1 MKAQGLSM
9 SILVVA
15 AIAVMVLLLL
25 GVFFTGGFRKIGTNM
40 MNFVEGSGDADDS
53 AAAVRCGQWCTEK
66 ATKPEGEFPDI
77 PTGYCYS
84 EGGCTG
90 TDINCTDYCP

>member
-1 MKAQGLSM
+1 M

-40 MNFVEGSGDADDS
+40 MDFVEGSGDAS
-53 AAAVRCGQWCTEK
+53 ESSTTAACNSWC
-66 ATKPEGEFPDI
+66 AANS
-77 PTGYCYS
+77 TGMVQDNPNT
-84 EGGCTG
+84 CT
-90 TDINCTDYCP
+90 C

>member
-25 GVFFTGGFRKIGTNM
+25 GVFFTGGFRRIGTGM
-40 MNFVEGSGDADDS
+40 MDFVQGTTDEESASIAECNTFCTKKDAYTTAYGAS
-53 AAAVRCGQWCTEK
+53 ATYPVGA
-66 ATKPEGEFPDI
+66 
-77 PTGYCYS
+77 PTGC
-84 EGGCTG
+84 E
-90 TDINCTDYCP
+90 CP